1 MSVQEACNLVLNVT
15 TFKESKKIFILN
27 MGKQVL
33 LKDIIFKLAKI
44 KNINQKNVI
53 LKKIGL
59 KKGEKLSEELSINKK
74 LNQTPNKEIF
84 LVNEPQYKKLTVQK
98 FLEELN
104 IQKDKLNN
112 SLLRNLIFNFLK
124 KEK

>member
-1 MSVQEACNLVLNVT
+1 M
-15 TFKESKKIFILN
+15 
-27 MGKQVL
+27 
-33 LKDIIFKLAKI
+33 
-44 KNINQKNVI
+44 
-53 LKKIGL
+53 KKIGL

-84 LVNEPQYKKLTVQK
+84 LVNEPKYKKLIVQK

>member
-1 MSVQEACNLVLNVT
+1 MSIQEACNLVLNVT
-15 TFKESKKIFILN
+15 TFKQDKKIFILN

-74 LNQTPNKEIF
+74 LNQTSNKEIF

-104 IQKDKLNN
+104 IQKTN
-112 SLLRNLIFNFLK
+112 
-124 KEK
+124 